1 MPGKAQSPSVADAR
15 TDKETGAERKSSA
28 AWMIAAWV
36 SFLVWLG
43 HSFAVRAF
51 LDSLHVVGKVLGAR

>member
-1 MPGKAQSPSVADAR
+1 M
-15 TDKETGAERKSSA
+15 TDTETGAERKSSA
-28 AWMIAAWV
+28 AWMLAAWV

-51 LDSLHVVGKVLGAR
+51 LDSLHAVSKVLGTR

>member
-1 MPGKAQSPSVADAR
+1 MPGKAQSPLVAD
-15 TDKETGAERKSSA
+15 DKATGVESKSSTT
-28 AWMIAAWV
+28 WMIAAWV
-36 SFLVWLG
+36 SFLIWLG